1 MQNECSE
8 CSAALE
14 TNQAQCAYCG
24 KARENFDEQ
33 LLIELIAVKR
43 KYELAYSRGNKLI
56 AAPLLADE
64 YTYILSDGG
73 VVEEPRG
80 KDAILSYAG
89 LDKNFNSYNIYNEE
103 LLEKTA
109 NRAVISCVQSTVRLT
124 PYDGEFTSYISRTK
138 LTFVY
143 REGRW
148 QIAAEDCISID
159 EYGEVIL

>member
-8 CSAALE
+8 CNASLE
-14 TNQAQCAYCG
+14 TNQTKCAYCG
-24 KARENFDEQ
+24 TTRQNFDEQ
-33 LLIELIAVKR
+33 LLVELAAIKR
-43 KYELAYSRGNKLI
+43 KYELAFSRGNKLI

-73 VVEEPRG
+73 VVEEPRN
-80 KDAILSYAG
+80 KNAVLSSAG
-89 LDKNFNSYNIYNEE
+89 LDTNFNSYNIYNEE
-103 LLEKTA
+103 LLERTA
-109 NRAVISCVQSTVRLT
+109 DRVVISCVQNTVRRT